1 MSNAELVAR
10 FVQAREDAR
19 LDNELGGPRRCTD
32 KVIQAY
38 RFCNVQRE
46 DDKVTRWLKKYWR
59 DPYWQH
65 PNFIPAMILAR
76 MVNWPPT
83 LARIGFPEMWYEQT
97 IIDTI
102 HECAMDGKAWTGA
115 YVITT
120 CGRPMDKAT
129 YVVGTAAQALAMPTY
144 QPRPENTLDGLW
156 TSLRGHDGLG
166 AGFIAA
172 QVVADVKYTPLLQN
186 APDWWTWAVP
196 GPGSRRGLNRYFGDP
211 INQKWSLEN
220 WQEGLA
226 YMIDEVQ
233 PLLPNHGPYH
243 AQDWQNVMCEFD
255 KWMRVRKGEGRPRS
269 RYTPDTSYDI

>member
-65 PNFIPAMILAR
+65 ENFIPAMILAR

-83 LARIGFPEMWYEQT
+83 LAYMNFPLVWDENH
-97 IIDTI
+97 IVHCI
-102 HECAMDGKAWTGA
+102 HSMASRGKAWTGA

-129 YVVGTAAQALAMPTY
+129 YVVQTAAQALGLPTY

-172 QVVADVKYTPLLQN
+172 QVVADVKYTPLLQD

-196 GPGSRRGLNRYFGDP
+196 GPGSRRGINRYYELPLSTKLG
-211 INQKWSLEN
+211 NKEW
-220 WQEGLA
+220 LA
-226 YMIDEVQ
+226 HLHEMIEQVT
-233 PLLPNHGPYH
+233 PLLPDHGPYH

>member
-46 DDKVTRWLKKYWR
+46 DDKVTRWLKKNWR

-83 LARIGFPEMWYEQT
+83 LSYIGFPKEWDDGA
-97 IIDTI
+97 IIASI
-102 HECAMDGKAWTGA
+102 HEKALQGKAWTGA

-120 CGRPMDKAT
+120 CGRTMDKAT
-129 YVVGTAAQALAMPTY
+129 YVVGTAAQALGLPTY

-196 GPGSRRGLNRYFGDP
+196 GPGSRRGINRYY
-211 INQKWSLEN
+211 NLSLN
-220 WQEGLA
+220 NKMSDSVWKRHLDNMM
-226 YMIDEVQ
+226 YEVA
-233 PLLPNHGPYH
+233 PLVPTFARCH
-243 AQDWQNVMCEFD
+243 AQDWQNIMCEFD